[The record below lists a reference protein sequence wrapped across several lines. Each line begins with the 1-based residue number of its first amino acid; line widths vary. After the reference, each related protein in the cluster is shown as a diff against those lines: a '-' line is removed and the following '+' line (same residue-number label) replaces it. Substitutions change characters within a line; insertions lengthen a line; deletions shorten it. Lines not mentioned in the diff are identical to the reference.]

1 MTPSA
6 TWHSLGTGPSDG
18 VEGWKPWAGPWAIQ
32 RLSLWERRTA
42 RDRQCSS
49 HLGSFPVSWQ
59 EAMPASRQPRAQ
71 RCCSR
76 TWLWCSFA
84 HCLWSIPFHF
94 SKPQVSWVQGRDKQ
108 CSPQAEV
115 PWRWSLTCVRE
126 SAGKSESGPFPWEA
140 ALQIPFRLFKKHS
153 DLVT

>member
-6 TWHSLGTGPSDG
+6 TWHSLGTGPSPG
-18 VEGWKPWAGPWAIQ
+18 VEGWKPWAGPWVIQ
-32 RLSLWERRTA
+32 RLSLPSPGNVALPGTGSVQVIL
-42 RDRQCSS
+42 DHSQC
-49 HLGSFPVSWQ
+49 HGR
-59 EAMPASRQPRAQ
+59 SRQPRAQ

-94 SKPQVSWVQGRDKQ
+94 SRPQVSWVQGRDKQ